1 MGIELTRTVAS
12 IQVGQRHRTDLGDI
26 DALARS
32 IDQRGLLQPMT
43 ITPDGVLVCGRRRL
57 EAIRK
62 LGWKTTSVWVRSDV
76 SDRLGH
82 LLAEQDDNAEHKPLT
97 QVEAAGLYREL
108 KQLLREDAERRQ
120 QSTRFSTEHQPGE
133 DDPGEDGARKF
144 RAPSN
149 QIGRVSRQAAAMIPG
164 GASDRTLDKIDYV
177 KQAASRTDLPTDI
190 REQLAGEVAVLES
203 GGAVE
208 PVYARVRALL
218 DEDREHRQADL
229 HALAEEAVARV
240 TAAKTTKKTPA
251 QRATPPTGAVGKWP
265 VRAFVLTWRELESWW
280 THYDIDELVA
290 ELTLDQIDGFLA
302 TAAGTAEFADRLR
315 AALDHHQNAT
325 HTAGDAGED
334 AENVAAESDEEDEDG
349 GRPLLRAI

>member
-32 IDQRGLLQPMT
+32 IDQHGLLQPMT

-57 EAIRK
+57 EAIRA

-120 QSTRFSTEHQPGE
+120 QSTRFSAEHQ
-133 DDPGEDGARKF
+133 PGEDGARKF

-177 KQAASRTDLPTDI
+177 KQAASRTDLPTEI
-190 REQLAGEVAVLES
+190 REQLAGEVAILES

-218 DEDREHRQADL
+218 DEDREHRQTDL
-229 HALAEEAVARV
+229 HTLAEEAVARV
-240 TAAKTTKKTPA
+240 TAAKTTKKKTPA
-251 QRATPPTGAVGKWP
+251 QQATPPTGAVGKWP

-280 THYDIDELVA
+280 THYDINELVA

-302 TAAGTAEFADRLR
+302 TAAGTAEFATRLR
-315 AALDHHQNAT
+315 ATLDRHQNT
-325 HTAGDAGED
+325 TPTTGDARED
-334 AENVAAESDEEDEDG
+334 AEDSAAEGDEEDEG
-349 GRPLLRAI
+349 GARPLLRAI

>member
-43 ITPDGVLVCGRRRL
+43 ITPGGVLVCGRRRL
-57 EAIRK
+57 EAIRA
-62 LGWKTTSVWVRSDV
+62 LGWKTTNVWVRSDI

-120 QSTRFSTEHQPGE
+120 QSTRFSTEHQPR
-133 DDPGEDGARKF
+133 EDGARKF
-144 RAPSN
+144 RAPSDHT
-149 QIGRVSRQAAAMIPG
+149 GRVSRQAAAMIPG

-190 REQLAGEVAVLES
+190 REQLAGEVAILES

-240 TAAKTTKKTPA
+240 TAAKTTKKKTPA
-251 QRATPPTGAVGKWP
+251 QQATPPTGAVGKWP

-280 THYDIDELVA
+280 THYDINELVA
-290 ELTLDQIDGFLA
+290 ELTLDQIHGFLA
-302 TAAGTAEFADRLR
+302 TAAGTAEFATRLR
-315 AALDHHQNAT
+315 TAVDHHQNT
-325 HTAGDAGED
+325 TPTAGDTGED
-334 AENVAAESDEEDEDG
+334 TEDVAAEGDEEDEGG
-349 GRPLLRAI
+349 GRPLLQAI

>member
-57 EAIRK
+57 EAIRA
-62 LGWKTTSVWVRSDV
+62 LGWRTTSVWVRADV

-120 QSTRFSTEHQPGE
+120 QSTRFSTEHQ
-133 DDPGEDGARKF
+133 PGEDGARKF

-190 REQLAGEVAVLES
+190 REQLAGEVALLAS

-240 TAAKTTKKTPA
+240 TAAKTTKKKTPA
-251 QRATPPTGAVGKWP
+251 RQATPPTGAVGKWP

-302 TAAGTAEFADRLR
+302 TAAGTAEFAARLR
-315 AALDHHQNAT
+315 AALDRRQNT
-325 HTAGDAGED
+325 TPTAGDAGQD
-334 AENVAAESDEEDEDG
+334 AENVAADGDDEDEGG